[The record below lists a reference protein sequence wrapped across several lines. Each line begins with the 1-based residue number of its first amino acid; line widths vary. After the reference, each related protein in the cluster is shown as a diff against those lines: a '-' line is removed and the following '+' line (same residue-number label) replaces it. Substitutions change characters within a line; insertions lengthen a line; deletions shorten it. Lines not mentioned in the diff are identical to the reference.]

1 MNENH
6 SFETTDYSSPE
17 MSMADAYQV
26 IRQIVV
32 DMVHDVPTVGVHA
45 DMTGNQLK
53 LHYMDYVQNLPV
65 HLKQTVDRSETA
77 LRELAKHI
85 KAEFKSRTG
94 KVLRLKEDKDLH
106 NYTVEKVSLNERYY
120 YRSWRVYEVSFE

>member
-6 SFETTDYSSPE
+6 TFDVTEYSNPD
-17 MSMADAYQV
+17 MSYADVYQV

-53 LHYMDYVQNLPV
+53 LHYMDYVVNLPV
-65 HLKQTVDRSETA
+65 HLKETVARADTA
-77 LRELAKHI
+77 LKELKKHI
-85 KAEFKSRTG
+85 QAEFKRRTG
-94 KVLRLKEDKDLH
+94 TALKLKELKDLE
-106 NYTVEKVSLNERYY
+106 NYTVEKVSINERYY
-120 YRSWRVYEVSFE
+120 YRCWRVFEVSF

>member
-6 SFETTDYSSPE
+6 TFDVTQYSSPE
-17 MSMADAYQV
+17 MNFADAYQV

-32 DMVHDVPTVGVHA
+32 DMVHDVPTVGVWV

-65 HLKQTVDRSETA
+65 HLRATTDRADTA
-77 LRELAKHI
+77 LKELEKHI
-85 KAEFKSRTG
+85 KAEFKRRTG
-94 KVLRLKEDKDLH
+94 KALKLKEQKDLA

-120 YRSWRVYEVSFE
+120 YRSWRVFEASF